1 MTSYAITPP
10 AQVTLP
16 VDGTNEV
23 FPVGRIFCIG
33 RNYAEH
39 AREMG
44 HDPDREPPFFFM
56 KPANAVTTTG
66 EFPYPSG
73 TSDVHHEMEMIVALA
88 KGGKDIAEADALAC
102 VYGYGVGLDMT
113 RRDLQGEA
121 KKLGRPWEIGK
132 AFDYAAPC
140 SGLKRV
146 ADMGHPAAKAR
157 LTLSVNGKPRQDST
171 IDKMIWNVPE
181 TIAYIS
187 RYFELLPGDIIM
199 SGTPEGV
206 AAVVKGDTLVGEVE
220 GVGRLEVRVV

>member
-16 VDGTNEV
+16 VEGTDEL

-56 KPANAVTTTG
+56 KPANAVTTSG
-66 EFPYPSG
+66 EFPYPPG

-88 KGGKDIAEADALAC
+88 KGGKDIAEADALDL

-181 TIAYIS
+181 TIAFIS
-187 RYFELLPGDIIM
+187 RFFELLPGDIIM
-199 SGTPEGV
+199 TGTPEGV
-206 AAVVKGDTLVGEVE
+206 AAVVKGDTLVGAVE
-220 GVGRLEVRVV
+220 GVGKLEVRVV

>member
-1 MTSYAITPP
+1 MTAYAITPP

-16 VDGTNEV
+16 VEGTDEV

-56 KPANAVTTTG
+56 KPANAITTSG
-66 EFPYPSG
+66 EFPYPPG

-88 KGGKDIAEADALAC
+88 KGGKDIAESDALDL

-199 SGTPEGV
+199 TGTPEGV
-206 AAVVKGDTLVGEVE
+206 AAIIKGDTLVGEVE
-220 GVGRLEVRVV
+220 GVGKLEVRVV

>member
-1 MTSYAITPP
+1 MTAYAITPP
-10 AQVTLP
+10 AQATLP
-16 VDGTNEV
+16 VEGTDEL

-56 KPANAVTTTG
+56 KPATSVTTTG
-66 EFPYPSG
+66 EFPYPPG
-73 TSDVHHEMEMIVALA
+73 TSDVHHEMEMIVALS
-88 KGGKDIAEADALAC
+88 GGGRDIAEENALDL

-140 SGLKRV
+140 SDLKRV
-146 ADMGHPAAKAR
+146 ADMGHPAAQAR
-157 LTLSVNGKPRQDST
+157 LTLTVNGQSRQDST

-187 RYFELLPGDIIM
+187 CYFELMPGDIIM

-206 AAVVKGDTLVGEVE
+206 AAVVKGDKLVGEVE
-220 GVGRLEVRVV
+220 GVGKLEVIVT

>member
-1 MTSYAITPP
+1 MTAYAIAP
-10 AQVTLP
+10 AAPVTLP
-16 VDGTNEV
+16 VEGANAV

-56 KPANAVTTTG
+56 KPANAVTTSG
-66 EFPYPSG
+66 EFPYPPG

-88 KGGKDIAEADALAC
+88 KGGRDIAEADALDC

-132 AFDYAAPC
+132 AFDYSAPC
-140 SGLKRV
+140 SGLKR
-146 ADMGHPAAKAR
+146 ATDIGHPTANR
-157 LTLSVNGKPRQDST
+157 ITLDVNGKRRQDST
-171 IDKMIWNVPE
+171 LDKMIWSVPE
-181 TIAYIS
+181 TIACIS

-220 GVGRLEVRVV
+220 GVGRLEVVVS

>member
-1 MTSYAITPP
+1 MTAYAITPP

-16 VDGTNEV
+16 VEGTDEV

-56 KPANAVTTTG
+56 KPANAVTTSG
-66 EFPYPSG
+66 EFPYPPG

-88 KGGKDIAEADALAC
+88 KGGKDVAEADALDL

-157 LTLSVNGKPRQDST
+157 LTLTVNGDVRQDST

-199 SGTPEGV
+199 TGTPEGV
-206 AAVVKGDTLVGEVE
+206 AAVVKGDKLEGAVE
-220 GVGRLEVRVV
+220 GVGTLTVTVT

>member
-1 MTSYAITPP
+1 MTAYAIQPP

-16 VDGTNEV
+16 VEGTDEV

-56 KPANAVTTTG
+56 KPANAVTTSG
-66 EFPYPSG
+66 EFPYPPG

-88 KGGKDIAEADALAC
+88 KGGKDIAESDALDL

-132 AFDYAAPC
+132 AFDCAAPC

-157 LTLSVNGKPRQDST
+157 LTLSVNGQSRQDST

-199 SGTPEGV
+199 TGTPEGV
-206 AAVVKGDTLVGEVE
+206 AAVEKGDTLVGEVE
-220 GVGRLEVRVV
+220 GVGKLEVQVV

>member
-1 MTSYAITPP
+1 MKYTFSP
-10 AQVTLP
+10 APGYVLP
-16 VDGTNEV
+16 VAGSDEQ
-23 FPVGRIFCIG
+23 FPVNRIFCVG
-33 RNYAEH
+33 RNYAAH

-44 HDPDREPPFFFM
+44 KDEREPPFFFM
-56 KPANAVTTTG
+56 KPATSITTKA
-66 EFPYPSG
+66 EFPYPPG

-88 KGGKDIAEADALAC
+88 KGGRDIPENEALDC

-140 SGLKRV
+140 SGLKRA
-146 ADMGHPAAKAR
+146 ADIGHPATNR
-157 LTLSVNGKPRQDST
+157 ITLDVNGERRQDST
-171 IDKMIWNVPE
+171 LDKMIWNVPE

-199 SGTPEGV
+199 TGTPEGV
-206 AAVVKGDTLVGEVE
+206 AAIVKGDRLAGEVE
-220 GVGRLEVRVV
+220 GVGRLEIQVV

>member
-1 MTSYAITPP
+1 MTAYAIAP
-10 AQVTLP
+10 AAPVTLP
-16 VDGTNEV
+16 VEGANAV

-56 KPANAVTTTG
+56 KPANAVTTSG
-66 EFPYPSG
+66 EFPYPPG

-88 KGGKDIAEADALAC
+88 KGGRDIAE
-102 VYGYGVGLDMT
+102 
-113 RRDLQGEA
+113 GEA

-132 AFDYAAPC
+132 AFDYSAPC
-140 SGLKRV
+140 SGLKR
-146 ADMGHPAAKAR
+146 ATDIGHPTANR
-157 LTLSVNGKPRQDST
+157 ITLDVNGKRRQDST
-171 IDKMIWNVPE
+171 LDKMIWSVPE
-181 TIAYIS
+181 TIACIS

-220 GVGRLEVRVV
+220 GVGRLEVVVS

>member
-1 MTSYAITPP
+1 MPTYAITPP
-10 AQVTLP
+10 AAVTLP
-16 VDGTNEV
+16 VEGTDDL
-23 FPVGRIFCIG
+23 FPVGRLFCIG

-56 KPANAVTTTG
+56 KPATSVTTTG
-66 EFPYPSG
+66 EFPYPPG

-88 KGGKDIAEADALAC
+88 KGGRDVAEADALAC

-132 AFDYAAPC
+132 AFDHAAPC
-140 SGLKRV
+140 SGLRRV
-146 ADMGHPAAKAR
+146 ADMGHPAGKAR
-157 LTLSVNGKPRQDST
+157 LTLDVNGERRQDST

-187 RYFELLPGDIIM
+187 RYFALMPGDIIM
-199 SGTPEGV
+199 TGTPEGV
-206 AAVVKGDTLVGEVE
+206 AAVVKGDRLVGEVE
-220 GVGRLEVRVV
+220 GVGRLQVKVV

>member
-1 MTSYAITPP
+1 
-10 AQVTLP
+10 
-16 VDGTNEV
+16 
-23 FPVGRIFCIG
+23 
-33 RNYAEH
+33 
-39 AREMG
+39 
-44 HDPDREPPFFFM
+44 
-56 KPANAVTTTG
+56 
-66 EFPYPSG
+66 
-73 TSDVHHEMEMIVALA
+73 MEMIVALA
-88 KGGKDIAEADALAC
+88 KGGKDIAESDALDL

-199 SGTPEGV
+199 TGTPEGV
-206 AAVVKGDTLVGEVE
+206 AAIIKGDTLVGEVE
-220 GVGRLEVRVV
+220 GVGKLEVRVV

>member
-1 MTSYAITPP
+1 M
-10 AQVTLP
+10 
-16 VDGTNEV
+16 

-33 RNYAEH
+33 RNYAAH

-56 KPANAVTTTG
+56 KPATSVTTAG
-66 EFPYPSG
+66 EFPYPPG

-88 KGGKDIAEADALAC
+88 KGGRDIAEADALDC

-113 RRDLQGEA
+113 RRDLQGQA
-121 KKLGRPWEIGK
+121 KDLGRPWEIGK

-140 SGLKRV
+140 SGLKRA
-146 ADMGHPAAKAR
+146 ADIGHPVSNR
-157 LTLSVNGKPRQDST
+157 ITLDVNGKRRQDST
-171 IDKMIWNVPE
+171 LDKMIWNVPE

-187 RYFELLPGDIIM
+187 RYFELMPGDIIM

-206 AAVVKGDTLVGEVE
+206 AAVVKGDRLVGEVE
-220 GVGRLEVRVV
+220 GVGRLEVIVT

>member
-1 MTSYAITPP
+1 MTAP
-10 AQVTLP
+10 AGALHLCRE
-16 VDGTNEV
+16 GANAV

-56 KPANAVTTTG
+56 KPANAVTTSG
-66 EFPYPSG
+66 EFPYPPG

-88 KGGKDIAEADALAC
+88 KGGRDIAEADALDC

-132 AFDYAAPC
+132 AFDYSAPC
-140 SGLKRV
+140 SGLKR
-146 ADMGHPAAKAR
+146 ATDIGHPTANR
-157 LTLSVNGKPRQDST
+157 ITLDVNGKRRQDST
-171 IDKMIWNVPE
+171 LDKMIWSVPE
-181 TIAYIS
+181 TIACIS

-220 GVGRLEVRVV
+220 GVGRLEVVVS

>member
-1 MTSYAITPP
+1 MKIS
-10 AQVTLP
+10 LP
-16 VDGTNEV
+16 HTRRE
-23 FPVGRIFCIG
+23 FTVGKLLCIG

-56 KPANAVTTTG
+56 KPATSITTKG
-66 EFPYPSG
+66 EFPYPPG

-88 KGGKDIAEADALAC
+88 KGGRDIPEDKAPDC
-102 VYGYGVGLDMT
+102 IYGYGVGLDMT
-113 RRDLQGEA
+113 RRDLQGDA

-146 ADMGHPAAKAR
+146 ADMGHPAPKAR
-157 LTLSVNGKPRQDST
+157 LTLSVNGKLRQDST

-187 RYFELLPGDIIM
+187 RFFELMPGDIIM
-199 SGTPEGV
+199 TGTPEGV
-206 AAVVKGDTLVGEVE
+206 AAVEKGDKLVGKVE
-220 GVGRLEVRVV
+220 GVGELEVTVV

>member
-16 VDGTNEV
+16 VEGTDEV

-56 KPANAVTTTG
+56 KPANAVTTSG
-66 EFPYPSG
+66 EFPYPPG

-88 KGGKDIAEADALAC
+88 KGGKDIAEADALDL

-181 TIAYIS
+181 TIAFIS
-187 RYFELLPGDIIM
+187 RFFELLPGDIIM
-199 SGTPEGV
+199 TGTPEGV
-206 AAVVKGDTLVGEVE
+206 AAVVKGDTLVGAVE
-220 GVGRLEVRVV
+220 GVGKLEVRVV